1 MAKFSPKEIVLST
14 INNGKRFED
23 GDCPYA
29 NSFNDPI
36 EASAY
41 AQSLSKSALAKA
53 DQALQYALGGGAS
66 NLPVLSA
73 RPPESLYL
81 SVGETTPAELF
92 GGTWEKIKD
101 VFLLASGDTY
111 PLGSVG
117 GSADAVVVAHT
128 HNGINIAGAQLGWAG
143 GRFAQGT
150 DSAGFTGGV
159 PENITINSEGVSG
172 VGKNMPPYLAISVWV
187 RIA

>member
-1 MAKFSPKEIVLST
+1 MASFSPKEIVLST

-23 GDCPYA
+23 GDYPYA
-29 NSFNDPI
+29 DTFNDPI

-73 RPPESLYL
+73 RPTESLYL

-111 PLGSVG
+111 PLGSIG
-117 GSADAVVVAHT
+117 GSADAVVVEHNHT
-128 HNGINIAGAQLGWAG
+128 TKIVSGGENGTYNAYPSMTKAGVGTLVNDANGSMIA
-143 GRFAQGT
+143 
-150 DSAGFTGGV
+150 S
-159 PENITINSEGVSG
+159 NGVSG